1 MKRRKPA
8 INCHR
13 FKATVAAVLSMSATA
28 HADNAPVTSSSTPA
42 AQAIEQPASV
52 SAVPVAVPGG
62 IYALALPEGVTGVRY
77 RKRDAYIYNGTA
89 LIGISL
95 KASVG
100 THELTLTRADGSEQR
115 LFFDVA
121 DKNYPE
127 QRITLANPNMVSPPP
142 ETLKRIREESAKM
155 ASAYR
160 RYTPVEESPVPFV
173 QPLDGI
179 MSSPFGRK
187 RFFNDQPR
195 NPHSGI
201 DLAAD
206 TGTPIASPSGGVIAL
221 TGEFYFNGKSVF
233 VDHGGG
239 MISMMCHMSEI
250 LVAQGDKVSRGDT
263 LGLVGATGRATGP
276 HLHWTVKLNGN
287 AVDPVT
293 LMALFAPTPPT
304 TSIDTP
310 LSEPTESPSPG
321 S

>member
-1 MKRRKPA
+1 MRLTKLIAAPTQVVMGLLAAALLVTAPA
-8 INCHR
+8 QADSLTEPSPPN
-13 FKATVAAVLSMSATA
+13 AAVQAGEKDSRL
-28 HADNAPVTSSSTPA
+28 PVA
-42 AQAIEQPASV
+42 
-52 SAVPVAVPGG
+52 PVAVPGG
-62 IYALALPEGVTGVRY
+62 IYALALPEGVTEVHY
-77 RKRDAYIYNGTA
+77 RDRQAFVYDGTA

-95 KASVG
+95 KANIG
-100 THELTLTRADGSEQR
+100 THEATLKRADGSEQR

-121 DKNYPE
+121 GKDYPE
-127 QRITLANPNMVSPPP
+127 QRITLANPNMVTPPP

-155 ASAYR
+155 ARAYK
-160 RYTPVEESPVPFV
+160 RYSTVRESPAPFV
-173 QPLDGI
+173 APLDGI

-206 TGTPIASPSGGVIAL
+206 TGTPIAAPANGVVAL

-250 LVAQGDKVSRGDT
+250 LVAEGDAIARGDV

-293 LMALFAPTPPT
+293 LMTLFA
-304 TSIDTP
+304 
-310 LSEPTESPSPG
+310 EPKPSAVAPG
-321 S
+321 TAVTQAIPDS

>member
-1 MKRRKPA
+1 MRTLKPVLA
-8 INCHR
+8 LR
-13 FKATVAAVLSMSATA
+13 AALKAAAQALLATTLIMAAPIHAEENTDTGSATA
-28 HADNAPVTSSSTPA
+28 VPVATP
-42 AQAIEQPASV
+42 V
-52 SAVPVAVPGG
+52 AVPVAVPGG
-62 IYALALPEGVTGVRY
+62 VYALSLPEGVTEVHY
-77 RKRDAYIYNGTA
+77 RDRRAYIYDGTA

-95 KASVG
+95 KANVG
-100 THELTLTRADGSEQR
+100 THEATLKRADGSEQR

-121 DKNYPE
+121 DKDYPE
-127 QRITLANPNMVSPPP
+127 QRIALANPNMVTPPP

-155 ASAYR
+155 AVAYK
-160 RYTPVEESPVPFV
+160 RYSDVTQTPIPFV
-173 QPLDGI
+173 APLDGI

-206 TGTPIASPSGGVIAL
+206 TGTPIASPAGGVVAL

-250 LVAQGDKVSRGDT
+250 LVAQGDSVARGDV

-293 LMALFAPTPPT
+293 LMTLFAQTPQT
-304 TSIDTP
+304 AAP
-310 LSEPTESPSPG
+310 LSQPPNPSNPD